1 MNILVVDDAAFVR
14 MALRKL
20 LEPDYVVFEAD
31 NGRNAIKQYELLHP
45 DLVILDITMPEMDG
59 LETLRELKTIDP
71 KAKVS
76 MCSAMGQQDKIVTA
90 IQDGALDFIVKPFD
104 EKRILKSIERYTR
117 K

>member
-1 MNILVVDDAAFVR
+1 MNILVVDDAAFIR

-20 LEPDYVVFEAD
+20 LEPTYMIFEAD
-31 NGRNAIKQYELLHP
+31 NGKNAIKQYELLRP

-59 LETLRELKTIDP
+59 LETLKELKALDP
-71 KAKVS
+71 QAKVI

-90 IQDGALDFIVKPFD
+90 IQSGALDFIVKPFD
-104 EKRILKSIERYTR
+104 EKRILKSIERYIG